1 MSNSARKV
9 PLSGDRGPLRTVSG
23 PLRMDLLYFVILVSS
38 LIFVHELGHFLFAK
52 AFGVKVL
59 TFSLGFGP
67 KVLRL
72 RGRETEYCV
81 GVLPLGGYV
90 KMLEA
95 SKSDAVL
102 PEDRHRTFESLA
114 AYKRVLIVLAG
125 PLMNILFPVLLYFS
139 VFVGDGP
146 FLPPTVGVVL
156 PGHPA
161 EGKLFPGDRVMA
173 VNGEEIGTFDE
184 LKRIV
189 AKNPAKPIV
198 FKVFRDYK
206 HIEVEIVA
214 TESLATSFF
223 SDAEQRPLDNPEERI
238 GTVGIE
244 SSAPAAVLGIVAD
257 SPAYRAGLRTFD
269 VVTHVSG
276 RPVERYID
284 LEAELAANLA
294 ETVPVTYLRPT
305 EVDDVLGGLAKM
317 AVFEAGVVAL
327 TPLPQGQSLLE
338 RTGIELADMY
348 VSQVPR
354 DSYLYRAGLR
364 PGDKILRLD
373 DDEIPAWSTFRERIW
388 AERDRAHRIEFLSER
403 DGRLRSGTFQMR
415 REDFTDEHG
424 QPFARYVFEVR
435 HWVPLSAVGWVE
447 HPYPVRYALS
457 KAVAETID
465 VTRYILIGM
474 RRLIQGRLSLDSLS
488 GPITI
493 YEVAGEEGRKG
504 TDYFIWVMA
513 LISINLG
520 LFNLLPIPVLDGGHL
535 MFLAAEAVM
544 RRPLPL
550 RVREVAHIVGMTI
563 VISLMAVAFK
573 NDLEKR
579 WDVLASQVRE
589 LTG

>member
-1 MSNSARKV
+1 
-9 PLSGDRGPLRTVSG
+9 
-23 PLRMDLLYFVILVSS
+23 MDLLYFIILVSS

-72 RGRETEYCV
+72 RGRETEYCI

-102 PEDRHRTFESLA
+102 PEERHRTFESLSI
-114 AYKRVLIVLAG
+114 YKRILIVLAG

-173 VNGEEIGTFDE
+173 VNGQDIGTFDE

-189 AKNPAKPIV
+189 AKNPAKPIS
-198 FKVFRDYK
+198 FTVFRDYQ
-206 HIEVEIVA
+206 HVNVDIVA
-214 TESLATSFF
+214 AETLATSFF
-223 SDAEQRPLDNPEERI
+223 RDGEQRPLDDPEERI
-238 GTVGIE
+238 GTVGIQP
-244 SSAPAAVLGIVAD
+244 SAPAAVVGVPAD

-269 VVTHVSG
+269 VITHVSG
-276 RPVERYID
+276 KRVERYID
-284 LEAELAANLA
+284 LEAELSNNRG
-294 ETVPVTYLRPT
+294 ETVPITYLRPT
-305 EVDDVLGGLAKM
+305 VVPALGGLAEM
-317 AVFEAGVVAL
+317 GVFEAGVAAL
-327 TPLPQGQSLLE
+327 TPLPRGPSLLD
-338 RTGIELADMY
+338 RTGIELSDTY
-348 VSQVPR
+348 VSHVSR

-373 DDEIPAWSTFRERIW
+373 DVDVPAWSAFRERVW
-388 AERDRAHRIEFLSER
+388 AERDQPHRIEYLSER

-424 QPFARYVFEVR
+424 QTFTRYVFGVR
-435 HWVPLSAVGWVE
+435 HWVPLSAAGWVE
-447 HPYPVRYALS
+447 HPYPFRYAME

-465 VTRYILIGM
+465 VTRFILIGM

-493 YEVAGEEGRKG
+493 YEVAGEERRKG

-520 LFNLLPIPVLDGGHL
+520 LLNLLPIPVLDGGHL
-535 MFLAAEAVM
+535 MFFTVEALM

-573 NDLEKR
+573 NDVEKR
-579 WDVLASQVRE
+579 WDVLVGQVRE
-589 LTG
+589 LVG

>member
-1 MSNSARKV
+1 
-9 PLSGDRGPLRTVSG
+9 
-23 PLRMDLLYFVILVSS
+23 MDLLYFVILISS
-38 LIFVHELGHFLFAK
+38 LIFVHELGHFMFAK

-90 KMLEA
+90 RMLEV
-95 SKSDAVL
+95 SKSDMVL
-102 PEDRHRTFESLA
+102 PEDEHRTFESLPL
-114 AYKRVLIVLAG
+114 YKRIIIVLAG
-125 PLMNILFPVLLYFS
+125 PVMNLVFPVLLYFT
-139 VFVGDGP
+139 VFLGDGP

-161 EGKLFPGDRVMA
+161 DGKLFPGDRIMA
-173 VNGEEIGTFDE
+173 VNGEDIGTFDE

-189 AKNPAKPIV
+189 AKNPAKPLV

-206 HIEVEIVA
+206 HLDVEVVA
-214 TESLATSFF
+214 AETLPASLLSEGNA
-223 SDAEQRPLDNPEERI
+223 RPLDNLEERI
-238 GTVGIE
+238 GTVGIQP
-244 SSAPAAVLGIVAD
+244 SAPAGVVGVIAD

-269 VVTHVSG
+269 VITHVAG
-276 RPVERYID
+276 KPVLRYID
-284 LEAELAANLA
+284 LEEELGLNRG
-294 ETVPVTYLRPT
+294 ETVPVTYLRPL
-305 EVDDVLGGLAKM
+305 DVSTPLGGLAEM

-327 TPLPQGQSLLE
+327 TPLPQGPDLVS
-338 RTGIELADMY
+338 RAGIELADLY
-348 VSQVPR
+348 VSQVPE

-373 DDEIPAWSTFRERIW
+373 GEEVPAWSSFQERVW
-388 AERDRAHRIEFLSER
+388 AERDRSHRLEYLSER

-424 QPFARYVFEVR
+424 QTFARYVFGVR
-435 HWVPLSAVGWVE
+435 HWVPLSPAGWVD
-447 HPYPVRYALS
+447 HPAPLRYALR
-457 KAVAETID
+457 KAVDETID
-465 VTRYILIGM
+465 VTRFFLLGM
-474 RRLIQGRLSLDSLS
+474 RRLLEGRLSLDSLS

-520 LFNLLPIPVLDGGHL
+520 LLNLLPIPVLDGGHL
-535 MFLAAEAVM
+535 TFFAAEAIL
-544 RRPLPL
+544 RKPLPL

-563 VISLMAVAFK
+563 VIALMAVAFK
-573 NDLEKR
+573 NDVEKR
-579 WDVLASQVRE
+579 WDVVVGQVRE
-589 LTG
+589 LVG

>member
-1 MSNSARKV
+1 
-9 PLSGDRGPLRTVSG
+9 
-23 PLRMDLLYFVILVSS
+23 MDLFYFVILVSS
-38 LIFVHELGHFLFAK
+38 LIFVHELGHFLLAK

-95 SKSDAVL
+95 NKSDAVL
-102 PEDRHRTFESLA
+102 PEDRHRTFESLP
-114 AYKRVLIVLAG
+114 AYKRVLIVLGG
-125 PLMNILFPVLLYFS
+125 PLMNMLFPVLLYFS
-139 VFVGDGP
+139 VFAGDGP

-161 EGKLFPGDRVMA
+161 EGKLFPGDRIMA

-189 AKNPAKPIV
+189 AKSPGKPIS
-198 FKVFRDYK
+198 FRVFRDFR
-206 HIEVEIVA
+206 HVDVEIVA
-214 TESLATSFF
+214 SETLANAFLSETEQS
-223 SDAEQRPLDNPEERI
+223 PLDNPDERI
-238 GTVGIE
+238 GTVGIQP
-244 SSAPAAVLGIVAD
+244 SAPAAVIGVIAD

-269 VVTHVSG
+269 VITHVAG
-276 RPVERYID
+276 KRVERYLD
-284 LEAELAANLA
+284 LEAELAHNHG
-294 ETVPVTYLRPT
+294 ETVPVAYLRPN
-305 EVDDVLGGLAKM
+305 EVPGALGGLAEM
-317 AVFEAGVVAL
+317 AVFEPGVVAL
-327 TPLPQGQSLLE
+327 TPLPTGQGQGQGQSVLE
-338 RTGIELADMY
+338 RTGIELGDMY
-348 VSQVPR
+348 LSQVPQE
-354 DSYLYRAGLR
+354 SYLYRMGLR
-364 PGDKILRLD
+364 PGDKITRLD
-373 DDEIPAWSTFRERIW
+373 EQDVPAWSVFLERIW
-388 AERDRAHRIEFLSER
+388 AERDVAHRIEFLSER

-415 REDFTDEHG
+415 REDFSDEHG
-424 QPFARYVFEVR
+424 QTFARYVFGVR
-435 HWVPLSAVGWVE
+435 HWVPLAAAGWVE

-457 KAVAETID
+457 KAVEETID
-465 VTRYILIGM
+465 VTHYILIGM
-474 RRLIQGRLSLDSLS
+474 RRLVQGRLSLDTLS

-520 LFNLLPIPVLDGGHL
+520 LFNLLPIPALDGGHL
-535 MFLAAEAVM
+535 LFLAAEALL

-579 WDVLASQVRE
+579 WDVLLGQVRE
-589 LTG
+589 ISG